1 MKSQKLFVK
10 RSTSIRNLKRS
21 IRKKRRFDDK
31 IKRIKEDIV
40 KKQESDAD
48 KSSNKKTRE
57 VEWSRYDAPTTVY
70 WDIEK
75 EEPYVEPGLMDK
87 LNPFKKLFKK
97 EIAQQES
104 PLLCKSN
111 PMKKKQRNC
120 GKEQGKKG
128 KE

>member
-10 RSTSIRNLKRS
+10 HSTSIRNLKRS

-31 IKRIKEDIV
+31 IKRIEGDIQKKE
-40 KKQESDAD
+40 ESDAE
-48 KSSNKKTRE
+48 KSSINKTRD

-70 WDIEK
+70 WDLEK
-75 EEPYVEPGLMDK
+75 EEPYIEPGLMDK